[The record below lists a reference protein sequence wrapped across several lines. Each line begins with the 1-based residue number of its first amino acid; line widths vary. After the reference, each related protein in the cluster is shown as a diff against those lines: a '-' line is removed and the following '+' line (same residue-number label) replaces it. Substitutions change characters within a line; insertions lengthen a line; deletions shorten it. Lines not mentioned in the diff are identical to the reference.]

1 MKIAISILRWMI
13 ILFLFFFFIKLF
25 SCGTSNNIGMCEE
38 KKIKWFLYT
47 YKFGISKYLIGH
59 QNEVTS
65 ILFNAVTKKP
75 NEILIPTDFINLFL
89 IFFNSYNFIILLFF
103 LMVWILYLFNDII
116 NIRYILYFLFFIFL
130 LYIYFK
136 LSYKEPVLLLC
147 EEKKTKLF
155 WYTYKF
161 GIMKYLVADQNE
173 IGSIVYNSVTRK
185 PNEILIPTGNINI
198 KKGFDSVLFNISDG
212 TLKGLQY
219 KHKHIDMSILNEK
232 QFYSMLRHTC
242 ASISHCDQLVVDT
255 NSTNINV
262 LHAKL
267 NSSSY
272 DNLRSLIKENKII
285 IYNSDQWLI
294 DQNDE
299 VIASSIKENNKA
311 IETLILEKN
320 LDAGDLVR
328 QIHEVGDDPRFNE
341 LGNVSKGKL
350 EQMRSFSISSLDRS
364 YIDIHL
370 KGIKII
376 NETVANEIL
385 KIKK

>member
-1 MKIAISILRWMI
+1 MAL
-13 ILFLFFFFIKLF
+13 
-25 SCGTSNNIGMCEE
+25 
-38 KKIKWFLYT
+38 
-47 YKFGISKYLIGH
+47 
-59 QNEVTS
+59 
-65 ILFNAVTKKP
+65 
-75 NEILIPTDFINLFL
+75 
-89 IFFNSYNFIILLFF
+89 
-103 LMVWILYLFNDII
+103 
-116 NIRYILYFLFFIFL
+116 
-130 LYIYFK
+130 
-136 LSYKEPVLLLC
+136 
-147 EEKKTKLF
+147 
-155 WYTYKF
+155 
-161 GIMKYLVADQNE
+161 
-173 IGSIVYNSVTRK
+173 
-185 PNEILIPTGNINI
+185 
-198 KKGFDSVLFNISDG
+198 
-212 TLKGLQY
+212 
-219 KHKHIDMSILNEK
+219 
-232 QFYSMLRHTC
+232 
-242 ASISHCDQLVVDT
+242 AS
-255 NSTNINV
+255 
-262 LHAKL
+262 
-267 NSSSY
+267 
-272 DNLRSLIKENKII
+272 SLIKENKII